1 MEEKKKIE
9 IVSDGSR
16 LMSYEKYR
24 RIKNYRKAALIL
36 TVLLVGVSLF
46 LAVWNRTFNSYEE
59 LKWTQN
65 TEGNGTRY
73 AVFRDGYLKYSKDGV
88 SYQDQKENVKWT
100 EAYTMSK
107 PVSAVRGSYAAVA
120 DLEGNAVYLYDESGK
135 VGSYSMP
142 YPVQKIMVAEQ
153 GVFCVVLDGD
163 GINYIRLYHKNGEV
177 LAEIKT
183 QIEINGYPIAVALSS
198 DGSKLVA
205 SYYRV
210 DGIDSQNVLSFYNF
224 GEGGKGQSGPLIG
237 TVQYDNMLIPKI
249 TFMDD
254 DLVCAVGDEKM
265 LVYQM
270 SGKPKQLREVEYPAD
285 LKNVFSGEDYIGFTC
300 ENTLDMVEA
309 GEAEPYEIYLY
320 DKNGK
325 LKRHFGTEQIY
336 ETVQLQGEVLI
347 GYTGSTCSMIRIG
360 GTEMFYQNMGK
371 SIVDILPTNKRNEYL
386 FVFSEG
392 SARMKLTNKLNLPVV
407 EETETEKEE

>member
-24 RIKNYRKAALIL
+24 RIKNYRKVALIL

-73 AVFRDGYLKYSKDGV
+73 AVFLDGYLKYSKDGV

-120 DLEGNAVYLYDESGK
+120 DMEGNAVYLYDESGK

-142 YPVQKIMVAEQ
+142 YPIQKIMVAEQ

-183 QIEINGYPIAVALSS
+183 QIEINGYPMAVALSS

-237 TVQYDNMLIPKI
+237 TVQYDNMLLPKI

-265 LVYQM
+265 LVYQV

-285 LKNVFSGEDYIGFTC
+285 LKNVFNGDDYIGFTC
-300 ENTLDMVEA
+300 ENPLDKVEA
-309 GEAEPYEIYLY
+309 GEADPYEIYLY
-320 DKNGK
+320 DKNGR

-347 GYTGSTCSMIRIG
+347 GYTGSTCSMTRIG

-392 SARMKLTNKLNLPVV
+392 SARIKLTNKLSLPVV

>member
-24 RIKNYRKAALIL
+24 RIKNYRRTALIM
-36 TVLLVGVSLF
+36 TVVLVGISLF
-46 LAVWNRTFNSYEE
+46 LAIWNRTFNSYEE

-73 AVFRDGYLKYSKDGV
+73 AVFLDGYLKYSKDGV

-107 PVSAVRGSYAAVA
+107 PVSAVQGSYAAVA
-120 DLEGNAVYLYDESGK
+120 DMEGNAVYLYDENGK
-135 VGSYSMP
+135 VGNYSMP

-163 GINYIRLYHKNGEV
+163 GINYIRLYHKSGEV

-183 QIEINGYPIAVALSS
+183 QIEINGYPMAVALSA

-249 TFMDD
+249 AFMDD

-265 LVYQM
+265 LVYQI
-270 SGKPKQLREVEYPAD
+270 SGKPKLLREVEYPAD
-285 LKNVFSGEDYIGFTC
+285 LQNVFSGDDYIGFTC
-300 ENTLDMVEA
+300 ENPLDEVEA
-309 GEAEPYEIYLY
+309 GEAAPYEIYLY
-320 DKNGK
+320 DKHGR

-347 GYTGSTCSMIRIG
+347 GYTGSTCSMTRIS
-360 GTEMFYQNMGK
+360 GTEMFCQNMGK

-392 SARMKLTNKLNLPVV
+392 SARMKLTNKISLSV
-407 EETETEKEE
+407 EEKTETEKEE

>member
-36 TVLLVGVSLF
+36 TVLLVGVSFF

-73 AVFRDGYLKYSKDGV
+73 AVFLDGYLKYSKDGV

-107 PVSAVRGSYAAVA
+107 PVSAVKGSYAAVA
-120 DLEGNAVYLYDESGK
+120 DMEGNAVYLYDESGK

-142 YPVQKIMVAEQ
+142 YPIQKIMVAEQ

-183 QIEINGYPIAVALSS
+183 QIEINGYPMAVALSS

-265 LVYQM
+265 LVYQV

-285 LKNVFSGEDYIGFTC
+285 LKNVFNGDDYIGFTC
-300 ENTLDMVEA
+300 ENPLDKVEA
-309 GEAEPYEIYLY
+309 GEADPYEIYLY
-320 DKNGK
+320 DKNGR

-347 GYTGSTCSMIRIG
+347 GYTGSTCSMTRIG

-392 SARMKLTNKLNLPVV
+392 SARIKLTNKLSLPVV